1 MAIRQFVVPYVLG
14 QQLRLGIGPV
24 SIASHPRTR
33 VVTAALVVVTTAC
46 SREELPETTVALTPT
61 ASVQSDAFTTH
72 IAAISD
78 DLACVPDTREFRIMC
93 YDRSGKVHGVWG
105 REGEGPGEFQD
116 LMQVR
121 RWPQQRVAVFGI
133 GGRMTVFEPTG
144 NTVAEMMIPRAIMV
158 GGIDGT
164 RVFGLEA
171 RLGGGGLRLVEL
183 DAESGEIVWER
194 SGYTDISANTT
205 CGRKDPGVPTP
216 QGGWVFPACGN
227 ELVFLADRDD
237 QAATVLQAPNY
248 VEELPNARDIQIMR
262 SNLESP
268 ALQGSF
274 MVPAPSRREQYIRDY
289 AARPKDWFM
298 GGHVM
303 KFDRRKRLWI
313 GTRHDHSD
321 YSYLDVWTGMDYV
334 GSVRV
339 RDRLIGFDIV
349 GSTLVTV
356 VRRRPARD
364 GIPRE
369 AIDWYNIGEV
379 EFGS

>member
-1 MAIRQFVVPYVLG
+1 MGCRNVPQVV
-14 QQLRLGIGPV
+14 I
-24 SIASHPRTR
+24 
-33 VVTAALVVVTTAC
+33 AALCTATATC
-46 SREELPETTVALTPT
+46 SPEQLSEATVPLTPT
-61 ASVQSDAFTTH
+61 ASVPSDAFTSH

-78 DLACVPDTREFRIMC
+78 DIACVPDTLEFRVIC
-93 YDRSGKVHGVWG
+93 YDRSGMVRGVWG
-105 REGEGPGEFQD
+105 REGEGPGEFKD
-116 LMQVR
+116 FMQVR

-144 NTVAEMMIPRAIMV
+144 EIVAEMRIPGAIMV

-171 RLGGGGLRLVEL
+171 RLGGGGLSLVEL
-183 DAESGEIVWER
+183 DAESGEVVWER
-194 SGYTDISANTT
+194 SGYADIGANTT

-216 QGGWVFPACGN
+216 PGGWVFPACGN
-227 ELVFLADRDD
+227 QLVFLADRDD
-237 QAATVLQAPNY
+237 QTATVTQAPNY

-274 MVPAPSRREQYIRDY
+274 MVPPPSQRERYIRDY
-289 AARPKDWFM
+289 AARPKEWFM
-298 GGHVM
+298 GGHAM
-303 KFDRRKRLWI
+303 KFDRRNRLWI
-313 GTRHDHSD
+313 ATRHDHSD
-321 YSYLDVWTGMDYV
+321 YSYLDVWSGTDYQ

-339 RDRLIGFDIV
+339 RDRLIGFDIL
-349 GSTLVTV
+349 GSTLVAV
-356 VRRRPARD
+356 VRRPLARD

-369 AIDWYNIGEV
+369 AIDWYDISEV